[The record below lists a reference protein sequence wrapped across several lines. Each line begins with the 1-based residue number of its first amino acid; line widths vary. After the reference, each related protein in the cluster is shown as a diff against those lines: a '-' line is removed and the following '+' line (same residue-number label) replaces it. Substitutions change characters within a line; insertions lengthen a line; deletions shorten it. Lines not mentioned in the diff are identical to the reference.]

1 MPAKAHRW
9 GDEMRQ
15 IGETFAGVGALAE
28 GKEVFDGFAAVYE
41 LVAEETELGRERKRG
56 KGVEEV
62 VGSLEAG
69 VKRRRRRQGGGGA
82 EEEEEDLSLTWR
94 GSWS

>member
-1 MPAKAHRW
+1 
-9 GDEMRQ
+9 MRQ

-28 GKEVFDGFAAVYE
+28 GKEVFDGFAGLYE

-56 KGVEEV
+56 KSVEDV
-62 VGSLEAG
+62 VGTLEAG
-69 VKRRRRRQGGGGA
+69 VKRRRRRNGGVA
-82 EEEEEDLSLTWR
+82 EDGEEDLSLTWR